1 MIPSRN
7 RDEIPKEERERR
19 DRSNRP
25 ATRTSATRD
34 KTEWKT
40 KKGKTGVQAEEEGRD
55 RMINR
60 FSQYLSRDHG
70 NFSNIVPSIPS
81 DNGISILPADKRSI
95 SPFGPIDPA
104 SSNQQLTI
112 LFPKKDLLLWEDGTT
127 STSGRSNFSLHEYV
141 LENGLVETDRSIR
154 LEIIHSSLS
163 FRVIIICLIS

>member
-7 RDEIPKEERERR
+7 RDEIPKQERERR

-40 KKGKTGVQAEEEGRD
+40 KKGKTGVQAEEEEEEGRD

-141 LENGLVETDRSIR
+141 LDPRKLEWSETDRSIR
-154 LEIIHSSLS
+154 LEIVHSSLS
-163 FRVIIICLIS
+163 FFA